1 MENFNEIITDA
12 IVKLSKGLSNK
23 VDAHLMSDLKRMSD
37 LGVLT
42 IHATQPEMEES
53 NGEFKLTQKTRLYF
67 SGEDTI
73 SQLKEENEKLR
84 EGIRKALL
92 DIEPDGHSQ
101 DYDKLHLVS
110 KTLEQLLKNK

>member
-1 MENFNEIITDA
+1 MEDLKEKAKEYFFTEHPRPHSDEKHIAYTVAPNRFIE
-12 IVKLSKGLSNK
+12 
-23 VDAHLMSDLKRMSD
+23 LMSGFAKD
-37 LGVLT
+37 
-42 IHATQPEMEES
+42 ATNE
-53 NGEFKLTQKTRLYF
+53 
-67 SGEDTI
+67 
-73 SQLKEENEKLR
+73 LKEENEKLR